1 MLYIYLNQYLFIKMS
16 KKQSILRIARKK
28 HGSAVDFLKKFE
40 KGTGMK
46 LYQSN
51 LGQME
56 LRKVKVP
63 KKYQEPLADFLKLN
77 GEERTTFLRQA
88 NRALKQPALKAAH
101 KTPSVRKSAR
111 TRRSSVQLIADAAR
125 AYRDA
130 SFVMEKARKR
140 LDALLKK

>member
-88 NRALKQPALKAAH
+88 NRAAH